1 MRSRR
6 RHRSRT
12 SPKRTVA
19 ATTCSSRYRSTSAAR
34 RSAAGPGPTSSG
46 ECEMA
51 ELRAGE
57 SIPELRV
64 TPDKYLT
71 VRYAGASGDFNPIH
85 IDEEFARAVGLP
97 GRILH
102 GLWTMAQVARAQTEA
117 AGGPEHLKRL
127 SVQFRGMG
135 LPEQEVVVS
144 GTVREVAGGRVV
156 IDTVAE
162 QG

>member
-1 MRSRR
+1 MGDLR
-6 RHRSRT
+6 
-12 SPKRTVA
+12 
-19 ATTCSSRYRSTSAAR
+19 
-34 RSAAGPGPTSSG
+34 PG
-46 ECEMA
+46 E
-51 ELRAGE
+51 R
-57 SIPELRV
+57 IPQLSV

-71 VRYAGASGDFNPIH
+71 NRYAGASGDFNPIH

-117 AGGPEHLKRL
+117 AGGPEHLRRL

-144 GTVREVAGGRVV
+144 GTVRDAADGRVV
-156 IDTVAE
+156 IETVAE
-162 QG
+162 QAGKQIIRNAEAELEL

>member
-1 MRSRR
+1 
-6 RHRSRT
+6 
-12 SPKRTVA
+12 
-19 ATTCSSRYRSTSAAR
+19 
-34 RSAAGPGPTSSG
+34 
-46 ECEMA
+46 MA
-51 ELRAGE
+51 VDFQTGAQV
-57 SIPELRV
+57 PEVRV

-71 VRYAGASGDFNPIH
+71 ARYAGASGDFNPIH

-135 LPEQEVVVS
+135 VPEQEVVVS
-144 GTVREVAGGRVV
+144 GTVREAGDGRVV

-162 QG
+162 QAGKQIIRNAEAELQL

>member
-1 MRSRR
+1 
-6 RHRSRT
+6 
-12 SPKRTVA
+12 
-19 ATTCSSRYRSTSAAR
+19 
-34 RSAAGPGPTSSG
+34 
-46 ECEMA
+46 MA
-51 ELRAGE
+51 ELREGE
-57 SIPELRV
+57 RIPEVRI

-71 VRYAGASGDFNPIH
+71 ARYAGASGDFNPIH

-135 LPEQEVVVS
+135 VPEQEVVVS
-144 GTVREVAGGRVV
+144 GTVRELAGGRAVV
-156 IDTVAE
+156 DTVAE
-162 QG
+162 QAGKRIIRNAQAELEL

>member
-1 MRSRR
+1 MTDLQVGSQ
-6 RHRSRT
+6 
-12 SPKRTVA
+12 
-19 ATTCSSRYRSTSAAR
+19 
-34 RSAAGPGPTSSG
+34 
-46 ECEMA
+46 
-51 ELRAGE
+51 
-57 SIPELRV
+57 IPEVRIM
-64 TPDKYLT
+64 PDKYLT

-135 LPEQEVVVS
+135 VPEQEVVVS
-144 GTVREVAGGRVV
+144 GTVREASDAAVV
-156 IDTVAE
+156 VETVAQQAGNE
-162 QG
+162 IIRNAEAEVVR